1 MIRLSSDLFRLTTGH
16 YIIDRVGFHNIRNRQ
31 QAGLIVMSLKNGI
44 KPSFEAQ
51 LRDLNPMHDAILVMV
66 NMGYREKTIEVRTV
80 AGFQFHSMNMI

>member
-1 MIRLSSDLFRLTTGH
+1 
-16 YIIDRVGFHNIRNRQ
+16 
-31 QAGLIVMSLKNGI
+31 MSLKNGI